1 MKFENLKK
9 FRESLGLKQEEF
21 ARPLGINKTTYSN
34 YEVGARDPKSDFW
47 IIVAKTYHVDID
59 YLLGLTDAPRSSV
72 DTTAHLLLEEKEH
85 INKYRTLDD
94 HGKDI
99 VDTVLD
105 KEYDRVQL
113 LPEKE
118 AQIIEF
124 EELLEF
130 VEPVSAGF
138 GIHMDTI
145 GSSKPVQ
152 VISNIYTR
160 KADYILRVSG
170 NSMEPKYHNG
180 DKILVQEVSDVDI
193 GEIGV
198 WMIDGRGFVKQKAD
212 GALLSLNPEYDPIYP
227 MDSWQQVCQG
237 RVLGLLDPAW
247 VVEE

>member
-1 MKFENLKK
+1 MSTIGERIRKARENKNLLQADLAKLIEVRSSGVISNWEK
-9 FRESLGLKQEEF
+9 GL
-21 ARPLGINKTTYSN
+21 NKPD
-34 YEVGARDPKSDFW
+34 ADK
-47 IIVAKTYHVDID
+47 IVRLCAALEISAS
-59 YLLGLTDAPRSSV
+59 YLLDYYGNDSFQVS
-72 DTTAHLLLEEKEH
+72 DEEMSH

-247 VVEE
+247 IVEG